1 MCPEEKVFQE
11 KGDISYVQVC
21 MEAERELITGKFIG
35 RLDQSS
41 VDEEGGKRPKGLKQS
56 WGSRGEESEY

>member
-1 MCPEEKVFQE
+1 MFQE

-21 MEAERELITGKFIG
+21 MEAERELITGKSIG

-41 VDEEGGKRPKGLKQS
+41 VDEEGARDQ
-56 WGSRGEESEY
+56 RA